1 MILDRREKGQHFLD
15 LICPDTL
22 TRDTWFEVFNK
33 IIDAMKDVGNQ
44 KEIEDYIKKLFN
56 DADLDQN
63 GRIDLVEFT
72 RLLEGMKYKL
82 DKDDIENL
90 FDYAHKGETIE
101 GGRKVL
107 TIQDC
112 LDIYNKFDMGEDVLD
127 IFNVASSNKTTISA
141 QEFQEF
147 MIKEQG
153 LSLTIDECRCIISDH
168 EGGSPRRT
176 PLQEVSLSKHGFNKM
191 FKTSKIFKILN
202 QIKSES
208 VHQDMTQP
216 LSHYWIN
223 SSHNTYLTGNQVL
236 IDSFCSFFHVKF
248 ILMYRL
254 QMKVQLM
261 AM

>member
-127 IFNVASSNKTTISA
+127 IFNVASSNKTTINNQRTRVPRVHDKGA
-141 QEFQEF
+141 RIE
-147 MIKEQG
+147 
-153 LSLTIDECRCIISDH
+153 SDT
-168 EGGSPRRT
+168 R
-176 PLQEVSLSKHGFNKM
+176 
-191 FKTSKIFKILN
+191 
-202 QIKSES
+202 
-208 VHQDMTQP
+208 
-216 LSHYWIN
+216 
-223 SSHNTYLTGNQVL
+223 
-236 IDSFCSFFHVKF
+236 
-248 ILMYRL
+248 
-254 QMKVQLM
+254 
-261 AM
+261 